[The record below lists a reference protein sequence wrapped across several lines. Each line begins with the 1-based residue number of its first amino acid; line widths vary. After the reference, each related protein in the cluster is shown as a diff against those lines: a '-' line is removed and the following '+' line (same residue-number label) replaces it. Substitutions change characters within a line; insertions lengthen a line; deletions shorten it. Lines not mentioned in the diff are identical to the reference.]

1 MFIVT
6 WNRKWSGK
14 FLDTWQTAIWISK
27 IQWIYPS
34 SGLWGG
40 VLDCDSQFTILS
52 SLSFDR
58 PQLWRSVS
66 VCSCIYL
73 LTRAHCA
80 WFFPQSLCGW
90 PRTSLHLLEEGHN
103 HSIVRFAYL
112 CHVISEELVF
122 KIFPF
127 MQIKLLELGVEI
139 AFNNRSTVT
148 TRLIC

>member
-66 VCSCIYL
+66 VCSCLYL

-80 WFFPQSLCGW
+80 WCFLSITLW
-90 PRTSLHLLEEGHN
+90 LASHLLAPAEGHN

-112 CHVISEELVF
+112 CHVISEELV
-122 KIFPF
+122 PF